1 MSTKTVLI
9 TGGVRGIGKAITEI
23 FAKNG
28 YNVIANYINSYDKAI
43 ALKNDLSQY
52 NINIYK
58 SDVSYYNDVKN
69 MVEYIENNIGGI
81 DILINNAGIAQQKLF
96 TDISDDDWNKMIGVN
111 LTGVFNCCKAVLPYM
126 IKNKSGKIINIS
138 SMWGQVGAS
147 CEVHYSAAKAGVI
160 GLTKALAKEV
170 GLSGISVNCICPGVI
185 STDMMNG
192 FSEDDINA
200 LKDETPLQCIGSPK
214 DIADMVYF
222 LAKDSTTFITGQI
235 IGVNGGMII

>member
-1 MSTKTVLI
+1 MNTKTVLV

>member
-1 MSTKTVLI
+1 MSTKTVLV

-200 LKDETPLQCIGSPK
+200 LKDETPLQCVGSPK

>member
-1 MSTKTVLI
+1 MSTKTVLV